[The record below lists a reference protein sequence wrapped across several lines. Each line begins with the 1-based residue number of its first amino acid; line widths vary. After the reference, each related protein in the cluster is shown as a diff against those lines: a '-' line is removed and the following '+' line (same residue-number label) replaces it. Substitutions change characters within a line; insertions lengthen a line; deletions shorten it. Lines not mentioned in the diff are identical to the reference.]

1 MIEISPNL
9 FLITVKE
16 AANFLRLKPDTI
28 YKKVGKNLI
37 PHYKV
42 GGKILFDKNE
52 LLNWIEGQK
61 RLLLV

>member
-1 MIEISPNL
+1 MIETNPNYL
-9 FLITVKE
+9 LLTVRE

-37 PHYKV
+37 PHFKV

-52 LLNWIEGQK
+52 LIHWIEGQK
-61 RLLLV
+61 RLLL